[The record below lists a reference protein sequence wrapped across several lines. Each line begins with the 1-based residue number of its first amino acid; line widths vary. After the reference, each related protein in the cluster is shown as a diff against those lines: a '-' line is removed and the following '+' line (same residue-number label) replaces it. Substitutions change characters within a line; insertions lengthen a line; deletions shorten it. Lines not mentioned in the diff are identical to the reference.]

1 LTPTVPEINR
11 GESFASGLLDALV
24 ALPHTNKQ
32 PNDLDLLLERL
43 VEIVLHFT
51 GFDSGGLFLYL
62 GEDVGLNLGA
72 LVCLIEPK
80 PPVCETC
87 PFTEASLPMKAIQT
101 RQAILTT
108 NVHEHQETT
117 PGAPEACYTTRLC
130 LPIFFNDIPQGV
142 LELVHNKKRSLSPYQ
157 IIQLKPVEDAIA
169 QIIVAALLELRIQTA
184 KDWLNRLN
192 DFSHRILAAGS
203 YQQALDLTVRYIL
216 ETTPAHWV
224 SAYLFDKNNTL
235 SHQFTLNN
243 LFQHINDEPLLE
255 SDEISR
261 KLLQTDKP
269 VIVSG
274 YRPDDLKELHPRLSE
289 QGIKAYA
296 VFPLKCGTAPP
307 FGVLFAC
314 YSASHLFLPDE
325 IQVLC
330 LYAAQA
336 AGAIEHL
343 RLLEESHRREIDL
356 ANIVDTVHLLITT
369 LDVDELLKQV
379 TIRIASTMGMDSCAI
394 SIYDKDQDCVRMLA
408 QYTALGEVIE
418 EDRDTRFFL
427 DDYPL
432 TRLAMESRQPQL
444 VRVDDPHAD
453 PAEVLLLQKMHYN
466 ALLMLPL
473 IAGKEPYGLVEMFSN
488 GVDII
493 LLEDDLK
500 HLAVLSEQITF
511 ALINAHHYQEAQ
523 RARLSSE
530 TLRQATAALN
540 STLELN
546 QVLDLILEQVRRMI
560 DYDSASLMLLEGD
573 CFQIVAVRGYSYDE
587 EAKKARIP
595 LRENELA
602 EILVRTKDWLII
614 PDVQTDPRYKH
625 YGHAETVH
633 SCLVL
638 PLVSRGE
645 VIGILM
651 VDNRKPDVYTRQD
664 AVIAM
669 AFADQAALAVENARL
684 YESER
689 KNRTLAEAQGE
700 ISLALSSSLEVSATL
715 DVLLEQIE
723 RVIPFDSGSVLLL
736 EGNRVRT
743 ASQRGF
749 ERFGAADVMDTV
761 DLDLGQTPNLQY
773 MAYTLCSHCIPDI
786 NDFSGWVK
794 TESSKHVK
802 SWVGAPLVAR
812 EHLLGFLSLDKTEA
826 GYYTQEHAKR
836 LEVLARHAALAL
848 LNAQNYGEV
857 EQASITDYLTGAYN
871 HRYFQQQ
878 LRIEYE
884 RASRAS
890 YPLSLLI
897 VDIDHFKIV
906 NDMYGH
912 LTGDQ
917 VLKVIT
923 ARMKAELR
931 TSDLLARYGGEEF
944 AVILPNTTSEG
955 AKYVGERFKHS
966 VSAFPILVENQ
977 SINITMSMGVATFP
991 EQAAE
996 PKELISKADKAM
1008 YQAKAHGRNSI
1019 YVTESEKG
1027 QIDSVN
1033 DSAS

>member
-1 LTPTVPEINR
+1 LAPAVPESNR
-11 GESFASGLLDALV
+11 GESFASGLLDALI
-24 ALPHTNKQ
+24 ALPHTNNQ
-32 PNDLDLLLERL
+32 PNDLDHLLERV
-43 VEIVLHFT
+43 VETVLHFT
-51 GFDSGGLFLYL
+51 GFASGGLFLYL
-62 GEDVGLNLGA
+62 GEDVGLNLGS
-72 LVCLIEPK
+72 LVCLIEPA
-80 PPVCETC
+80 PPVGETS
-87 PFTEASLPMKAIQT
+87 PFTEASLPRKALQT

-108 NVHEHQETT
+108 NVQEYPETT
-117 PGAPEACYTTRLC
+117 PGAQETCYTTRLC
-130 LPIFFNDIPQGV
+130 LPLFFNDIPQGV
-142 LELVHNKKRSLSPYQ
+142 LELVHNQKRSLSPHQ
-157 IIQLKPVEDAIA
+157 IIQLKPVGDSIA
-169 QIIVAALLELRIQTA
+169 QIIVTALLEVRVQTA

-192 DFSHRILAAGS
+192 VFSNRILAAGS

-216 ETTPAHWV
+216 ETTPAHSV
-224 SAYLFDKNNTL
+224 SAHLFDKNNAL
-235 SHQFTLNN
+235 SLQYTLNN
-243 LFQHINDEPLLE
+243 LFQQIYDEPLPD
-255 SDEISR
+255 SDG
-261 KLLQTDKP
+261 LTQQVLQTGKP

-274 YRPDDLKELHPRLSE
+274 YQPGEIKGLHPRLAE

-296 VFPLKCGTAPP
+296 VLPLKCGTAAP
-307 FGVLFAC
+307 FGVLFVR
-314 YSASHLFLPDE
+314 YSAPHLFLPDE
-325 IQVLC
+325 IQALC

-356 ANIVDTVHLLITT
+356 ANMVDTVHLLITT
-369 LDVDELLKQV
+369 LDVDELLKQIA
-379 TIRIASTMGMDSCAI
+379 IRIAWTMGMDSCAI
-394 SIYDKDQDCVRMLA
+394 SIYNKGQDYVRMLA

-418 EDRDTRFFL
+418 DDLDTMFYL

-432 TRLAMESRQPQL
+432 TRLALESRQPQL
-444 VRVDDPHAD
+444 VRVDDPYAD
-453 PAEVLLLQKMHYN
+453 PAEVSLLQEMHYSV
-466 ALLMLPL
+466 LLMLPL
-473 IAGKEPYGLVEMFSN
+473 IAGKEPYGLVELFSN
-488 GVDII
+488 RVDIT

-500 HLAVLSEQITF
+500 HLAVLSEQITL
-511 ALINAHHYQEAQ
+511 ALINARHYQEAQ
-523 RARLSSE
+523 RASLSSE

-573 CFQIVAVRGYSYDE
+573 YFQIVAVRGYPYVE
-587 EAKKARIP
+587 EAIKARIP
-595 LRENELA
+595 LAENDLA

-614 PDVQTDPRYKH
+614 PDAQADPRFKR
-625 YGHAETVH
+625 YGHADYVR
-633 SCLVL
+633 SCLGL

-645 VIGILM
+645 VIGILT

-669 AFADQAALAVENARL
+669 TFADQAALAVENARL

-700 ISLALSSSLEVSATL
+700 ISLALSSSLNASATL
-715 DVLLEQIE
+715 EVLLEQIE

-736 EGNRVRT
+736 EGTRVRM

-749 ERFGAADVMDTV
+749 ERFGAADIMDTYN
-761 DLDLGQTPNLQY
+761 LDLGQTPNLQY
-773 MAYTLCSHCIPDI
+773 MAYTLCSHCIPDVK
-786 NDFSGWVK
+786 DFPGWAK

-812 EHLLGFLSLDKTEA
+812 EHLLGFLALDKTEA
-826 GYYTQEHAKR
+826 GYYTPEHAKR

-878 LRIEYE
+878 LRVECE
-884 RASRAS
+884 RAMRAS
-890 YPLSLLI
+890 YSLSLLI
-897 VDIDHFKIV
+897 VDIDHFKNV

-931 TSDLLARYGGEEF
+931 TSDQLARYGGEEF
-944 AVILPNTTSEG
+944 AVILPNTTSQG
-955 AKYVGERFKHS
+955 AENVGERLKRS
-966 VSAFPILVENQ
+966 VSAFPIWVENQ
-977 SINITMSMGVATFP
+977 SINITVSMGVATFP
-991 EQAAE
+991 EQAAA
-996 PKELISKADKAM
+996 PKELIAMADTAM
-1008 YQAKAHGRNSI
+1008 YQAKTHGRNCI
-1019 YVTESEKG
+1019 YVAGSEKA
-1027 QIDSVN
+1027 QIDSMDDNV
-1033 DSAS
+1033 S